1 MKITKIISAFT
12 ALSMT
17 ITGLAVAASAD
28 SASPDFISEALG
40 DLTNYGIV
48 ASDMVNLV
56 DFETNFA
63 VKNIKLGSH
72 FQMDN
77 FVLNKHRTVSFEVTS
92 EGYFEPGTSKAY
104 YFGVYSGG
112 ELIDIEFEGTTTDKP
127 APIRVEFTEPGT
139 KRFSFNI
146 PSQYRNDLI
155 TIHKLEPIFID
166 NCDEGED
173 SRTDIGVNHKI
184 EFVTV
189 DEGVVLYPQTGFE
202 KECIISDSLQVGGE
216 SFGVNK
222 TINVGSD
229 IYGRISS
236 NGNEI
241 FYEVPRMNWNKPE
254 GSDYWVVTPDL
265 DSEGNQI
272 YDKGVKIANGTI
284 NFVEMPNAE
293 AEVDRLLSIMESA
306 SSQLRGIMSNS
317 DNVTVY
323 SVNGSINCGSQE
335 AGNILAEYDRVKN
348 NPNAYLLVNVA
359 LNQGENV
366 FVFNSGSIGTWD
378 ADESSRIIFNFYG
391 GDVKDTHI
399 TLGDGFR
406 GTALAPNARVSVI
419 ATMCGAIYAPQVT
432 ISSGEAHMAP
442 YRSLNHTYEAHFYEE
457 QQTTTS
463 MEETTSELTSSEEVY
478 PETTPESTPS
488 EETTSETTQGS
499 IPPEETTSETTQGS
513 TPPEETTPG
522 TTPETTVPEETT
534 SETTQGSTPPEET
547 TPGTTPETTAP
558 EETTSETTQGSIPP
572 EETTPGTTPETTA
585 PEETTSE
592 TTQASPTPEETTP
605 ETTPESTSPEQT
617 TLETMPETTVPE
629 ETTSETTKG
638 STTPEETTPETTPE
652 STSPEQTT
660 LETMP
665 GTTVPEE
672 ITSETTQ
679 GSPTPEETTS
689 ETTQGSPT
697 PEETTPETT
706 QESTSPEQTTLET
719 MPGTTVPEETTPETT
734 QGSHTPEEATLETTP
749 ELTHSEET
757 SPETSTEDTTRRF
770 FIPTTTTTTVPETN
784 PPENT
789 TPSLDTTTLPPEITT
804 SVEPTDPFEFET
816 SEASTIV
823 GIYSEE
829 NTSALAPVTELIATT
844 TVPIVF
850 ELEEDVP
857 RGVISPDLLPLIEI
871 DEEVPLSDRPMNTG
885 VDSKVGLF
893 AAIGGVALLIGVGA
907 QVYSVILKKKS

>member
-1 MKITKIISAFT
+1 MNGYEKMIRLRRMKITKIISAFT

-173 SRTDIGVNHKI
+173 SRTDIGGNPKI

-499 IPPEETTSETTQGS
+499 TPPEETTPGTTPETTVPEETTSETTQGSIPPEETTPGTTPETTVPEETTSETTQGS
-513 TPPEETTPG
+513 TPPEETTPGTTPETTVHEETTPG

-558 EETTSETTQGSIPP
+558 EETTYETTQGSTPP
-572 EETTPGTTPETTA
+572 EEITSETTPG
-585 PEETTSE
+585 
-592 TTQASPTPEETTP
+592 
-605 ETTPESTSPEQT
+605 STSPEQT

-629 ETTSETTKG
+629 ETI
-638 STTPEETTPETTPE
+638 P
-652 STSPEQTT
+652 
-660 LETMP
+660 
-665 GTTVPEE
+665 
-672 ITSETTQ
+672 
-679 GSPTPEETTS
+679 
-689 ETTQGSPT
+689 
-697 PEETTPETT
+697 
-706 QESTSPEQTTLET
+706 
-719 MPGTTVPEETTPETT
+719 
-734 QGSHTPEEATLETTP
+734 ETTP

-757 SPETSTEDTTRRF
+757 SSEAATEDTTRRF

-784 PPENT
+784 PPDNT

-804 SVEPTDPFEFET
+804 PVDPTDPFVFET
-816 SEASTIV
+816 SEAGTIV

-829 NTSALAPVTELIATT
+829 NTSVPAPVTEPIATT

>member
-1 MKITKIISAFT
+1 MNGYEKMIRLRRMKITKIISAFT

-92 EGYFEPGTSKAY
+92 EGYFEPGTTKVY

-112 ELIDIEFEGTTTDKP
+112 KLINIEFEGTKTDKP

-146 PSQYRNDLI
+146 PSQYRNDFI
-155 TIHKLEPIFID
+155 TIHKLEPIIID
-166 NCDEGED
+166 NCDEDKDGG
-173 SRTDIGVNHKI
+173 TDIGGNPKI

-189 DEGVVLYPQTGFE
+189 DEGTVLYPQTGFE
-202 KECIISDSLQVGGE
+202 NECIISDSLQVGGE

-265 DSEGNQI
+265 DSEGNQV

-284 NFVEMPNAE
+284 NFVEMPNAQ

-432 ISSGEAHMAP
+432 ISSGETHMAP

-463 MEETTSELTSSEEVY
+463 MEETTSELTSSEEVS

-488 EETTSETTQGS
+488 
-499 IPPEETTSETTQGS
+499 
-513 TPPEETTPG
+513 
-522 TTPETTVPEETT
+522 
-534 SETTQGSTPPEET
+534 
-547 TPGTTPETTAP
+547 

-585 PEETTSE
+585 PEETTYETTQGSIPPEETTPE

-629 ETTSETTKG
+629 E
-638 STTPEETTPETTPE
+638 
-652 STSPEQTT
+652 
-660 LETMP
+660 
-665 GTTVPEE
+665 
-672 ITSETTQ
+672 ITS
-679 GSPTPEETTS
+679 
-689 ETTQGSPT
+689 
-697 PEETTPETT
+697 
-706 QESTSPEQTTLET
+706 
-719 MPGTTVPEETTPETT
+719 ETT
-734 QGSHTPEEATLETTP
+734 QGSHTPEEATLETIP

-770 FIPTTTTTTVPETN
+770 FIPTTTTTTVPESN

-789 TPSLDTTTLPPEITT
+789 TTSLDTTTLPPEITT

>member
-1 MKITKIISAFT
+1 MNGYEKMIRLRRMKITKIISAFT

-173 SRTDIGVNHKI
+173 SRTDIGVNPKI

-499 IPPEETTSETTQGS
+499 IPPEETTPGTTPETTAPEETTSETTQGS
-513 TPPEETTPG
+513 IPPEETTPG

-534 SETTQGSTPPEET
+534 SETTQGSIPPEET

-585 PEETTSE
+585 PEETTYETTQGSTPPEEITSE
-592 TTQASPTPEETTP
+592 TTPG
-605 ETTPESTSPEQT
+605 STSPEQT

-629 ETTSETTKG
+629 ETI
-638 STTPEETTPETTPE
+638 P
-652 STSPEQTT
+652 
-660 LETMP
+660 
-665 GTTVPEE
+665 
-672 ITSETTQ
+672 
-679 GSPTPEETTS
+679 
-689 ETTQGSPT
+689 
-697 PEETTPETT
+697 
-706 QESTSPEQTTLET
+706 
-719 MPGTTVPEETTPETT
+719 
-734 QGSHTPEEATLETTP
+734 ETTP

-757 SPETSTEDTTRRF
+757 SSEAATEDTTRRF

-784 PPENT
+784 PPDNT

-804 SVEPTDPFEFET
+804 PVDPTDPFVFET
-816 SEASTIV
+816 SEAGTIV

-829 NTSALAPVTELIATT
+829 NTSVPAPVTEPIATT

>member
-1 MKITKIISAFT
+1 MNGYEKMIRLRRMKITKIISAFT

-92 EGYFEPGTSKAY
+92 EGYFEPGTTKVY
-104 YFGVYSGG
+104 YFGVYIGG
-112 ELIDIEFEGTTTDKP
+112 KLINIEFEGTKTDKP

-146 PSQYRNDLI
+146 PSQYRNDFI
-155 TIHKLEPIFID
+155 TIHKLEPIIID
-166 NCDEGED
+166 NCDEDKDGG
-173 SRTDIGVNHKI
+173 TDIGGNPKI

-189 DEGVVLYPQTGFE
+189 DEGTVLYPQTGFE
-202 KECIISDSLQVGGE
+202 NECIISDSLQVGGE

-265 DSEGNQI
+265 DSEGNQV

-284 NFVEMPNAE
+284 NFVEMPNAQ

-432 ISSGEAHMAP
+432 ISSGETHMAP

-463 MEETTSELTSSEEVY
+463 MEETTSELTSSEEDS
-478 PETTPESTPS
+478 PETMPESTPS
-488 EETTSETTQGS
+488 EETTSE
-499 IPPEETTSETTQGS
+499 ITQGS
-513 TPPEETTPG
+513 T
-522 TTPETTVPEETT
+522 
-534 SETTQGSTPPEET
+534 
-547 TPGTTPETTAP
+547 
-558 EETTSETTQGSIPP
+558 
-572 EETTPGTTPETTA
+572 
-585 PEETTSE
+585 
-592 TTQASPTPEETTP
+592 TPEETTH

-629 ETTSETTKG
+629 ETTPETTPESTSPEQTTLETMPGTTVPEETTSETTQG

-672 ITSETTQ
+672 
-679 GSPTPEETTS
+679 TTS

-706 QESTSPEQTTLET
+706 PESTSPEQTTLET
-719 MPGTTVPEETTPETT
+719 MPETTGPKETTSETT

-784 PPENT
+784 LPENT

-893 AAIGGVALLIGVGA
+893 GAIGGVALLIGVGA

>member
-1 MKITKIISAFT
+1 MNGYEKMIRLRRMKITKIISAFT

-173 SRTDIGVNHKI
+173 SRTDIGGNPKI

-499 IPPEETTSETTQGS
+499 

-558 EETTSETTQGSIPP
+558 EETTYETTQGSTPPEETTSGTTPETTAPEETTYETTQGSTPP

-585 PEETTSE
+585 PEETTYETTQGSTPPEEITSE
-592 TTQASPTPEETTP
+592 TTPG
-605 ETTPESTSPEQT
+605 STSPEQT

-629 ETTSETTKG
+629 ETI
-638 STTPEETTPETTPE
+638 P
-652 STSPEQTT
+652 
-660 LETMP
+660 
-665 GTTVPEE
+665 
-672 ITSETTQ
+672 
-679 GSPTPEETTS
+679 
-689 ETTQGSPT
+689 
-697 PEETTPETT
+697 
-706 QESTSPEQTTLET
+706 
-719 MPGTTVPEETTPETT
+719 
-734 QGSHTPEEATLETTP
+734 ETTP

-757 SPETSTEDTTRRF
+757 SSEAATEDTTRRF

-784 PPENT
+784 PPDNT

-804 SVEPTDPFEFET
+804 PVDPTDPFVFET
-816 SEASTIV
+816 SEAGTIV

-829 NTSALAPVTELIATT
+829 NTSVPAPVTEPIATT

>member
-1 MKITKIISAFT
+1 MNGYEKMIRLRRMKITKIISAFT

-112 ELIDIEFEGTTTDKP
+112 ELIDIEFEGTKTDKP

-166 NCDEGED
+166 NCDEDED
-173 SRTDIGVNHKI
+173 SRTDIGGNPKI

-189 DEGVVLYPQTGFE
+189 DEGVVFYPQTGFE

-272 YDKGVKIANGTI
+272 YDKGVKIANRTI

-359 LNQGENV
+359 LNEGENV

-499 IPPEETTSETTQGS
+499 TPPEETTPGTTPETTVPEETTSETTQGSIPPEETTPGTTPETTVHEETTSETTQGSTPPEETTPGTTQETTVPEETTSETTQGS

-534 SETTQGSTPPEET
+534 YETTQGSTPPEET
-547 TPGTTPETTAP
+547 TSGTTPETTAP
-558 EETTSETTQGSIPP
+558 EETTYETTQGSTPP
-572 EETTPGTTPETTA
+572 EEITSETTPG
-585 PEETTSE
+585 
-592 TTQASPTPEETTP
+592 
-605 ETTPESTSPEQT
+605 STSPEQT
-617 TLETMPETTVPE
+617 TLETIPETTVPE
-629 ETTSETTKG
+629 ETI
-638 STTPEETTPETTPE
+638 P
-652 STSPEQTT
+652 
-660 LETMP
+660 
-665 GTTVPEE
+665 
-672 ITSETTQ
+672 
-679 GSPTPEETTS
+679 
-689 ETTQGSPT
+689 
-697 PEETTPETT
+697 
-706 QESTSPEQTTLET
+706 
-719 MPGTTVPEETTPETT
+719 
-734 QGSHTPEEATLETTP
+734 ETTP

-757 SPETSTEDTTRRF
+757 SSEAATEDTTRRF

-784 PPENT
+784 PPDNT

-804 SVEPTDPFEFET
+804 PVDPTDPFVFET
-816 SEASTIV
+816 SEAGTIV

-829 NTSALAPVTELIATT
+829 NTSVPAPVTEPIATT

-893 AAIGGVALLIGVGA
+893 AAIGGVALMIGVGA